1 MATKMELVLSPGNL
15 GGDGPD
21 GGPFRNEDVREWSR
35 VDRITGMLERARV
48 ETGRW
53 RADTQ
58 DAKQSY
64 GKMIDSRERNSADG
78 SLVQKARRQVE
89 IFQSQENS
97 GRSFQV
103 VRASQW
109 SSSRATDCGFD
120 IPISDKPS
128 NTHFDD
134 GLSNGSA
141 SLLSPRLN
149 LWRSSLSNG
158 ASNLDQLSCLCRKLH
173 NEALNTTNQLW
184 SLRNAALRS
193 PSPLSP
199 LEAPSSASFQEIEA
213 GLEPNLDDRLSSSSF
228 GERRSNSTEDVS
240 SLLNPDDAFARD
252 CKTRRS
258 LQIAN
263 SENGRVN
270 YSQSAAGEAER
281 GRRARQEFIAERA
294 RRFEEG
300 VRRANE
306 GTPRKNFISTKSFTP
321 IANNDFVRND
331 PKHPSKFNQLAKISI
346 QDNGEYSNYNAIV
359 TEKTAAC
366 ALAAIIRR
374 NTHPSA
380 VIAGIPGQNGQTRKA
395 NNKTVVHL
403 TNVASPN
410 CINVT
415 AIKLQKVQKDSEQA
429 ANNENGLYGMLMD
442 TSSAPKEEI
451 ATQVI
456 NGSKPVKKVEFCK
469 TEIHFAADSGKVN
482 IVETDGKPPPT
493 NKFRR
498 RKRKDA
504 LGAANG
510 NAQKSNMPLVHFGD
524 TSYEKYIFGGQG
536 KPPQE
541 MSNETALLGEN
552 TAIDKPANK
561 YDPADLELKRERWNS
576 PEKIRE
582 NGVGREDAG
591 LENGGKH
598 RGTHTTTV
606 NFLSDESSAVAV
618 PKVVEGRSSQRGIS
632 LQFAASNRGLSPISC
647 GDEDDN
653 EPTTVVSRTTKITV
667 HLPPVISQH
676 PGVLQLGNCN
686 PFSNLKS
693 VRLVMKLGQMTGGRD
708 LGPAGSLS
716 LKELFSTLY
725 SDGEQDGLT
734 LNESQ
739 MWSLRL
745 KSDGESDENGDEGER
760 ILDESRM
767 ITGTLNIGLANDQM
781 TSRYLFYI
789 DKSGNPFPAAANQ
802 LVHKEIGSL
811 SKRSAPKQQSLPED
825 PDKKQ
830 VLLKIV
836 TTHKPM
842 LARVEN
848 DRGPN
853 NSLHRARPKGLDP
866 QEESQP
872 PAEQEEQRRGSPSVL
887 ASTDLETKDHCDN
900 GNGVDESDCDEAPT
914 YENIF
919 EAVSNGDPVYE
930 NFQVLAAPIDKVAVL
945 KKRPPSSQSEK
956 SLANSYDRRRKKLS
970 SKLSNGSNAE
980 ESSEKA
986 RLTRTERAK
995 SDKNSLRS
1003 VSEDR
1008 SKSSS
1013 RSSGSRDNSIKRYK
1027 DTQAKRKNSP
1037 KVGSV
1042 AQERKGTLVISAEK
1056 NDGSIRSKKPVEVV
1070 YQTAVFNMK
1079 NEKLSKPSKGKE
1091 IKGPRLINDLICGS
1105 KLRRP
1110 SDSKRA
1116 IKSACSYSICS
1127 YSHLFTQT
1135 LILNESSIIFAAA
1148 IVSQNTSKTKEAPTT
1163 MNRYAL
1169 HRNIACRSLQ
1179 AGVTK
1184 YCFH

>member
-1 MATKMELVLSPGNL
+1 MATKMELVMSPGNL

-53 RADTQ
+53 RANTQ

-109 SSSRATDCGFD
+109 SSSRATDCAFD
-120 IPISDKPS
+120 IPISNKPS
-128 NTHFDD
+128 NAHFED
-134 GLSNGSA
+134 GPSNGSA

-158 ASNLDQLSCLCRKLH
+158 ASDLDQLSCLCRKLH

-184 SLRNAALRS
+184 SLRNAALTPLEAASS
-193 PSPLSP
+193 PSPT
-199 LEAPSSASFQEIEA
+199 FQEIEA

-240 SLLNPDDAFARD
+240 SLLNADDAFARD

-270 YSQSAAGEAER
+270 YCQSAAGEAER

-306 GTPRKNFISTKSFTP
+306 GTARKQFISTKSFTP

-331 PKHPSKFNQLAKISI
+331 PKHPSKFNQVAKISI
-346 QDNGEYSNYNAIV
+346 QDSGE
-359 TEKTAAC
+359 
-366 ALAAIIRR
+366 
-374 NTHPSA
+374 
-380 VIAGIPGQNGQTRKA
+380 NGQSSPVLARARFSPAATRKA

-403 TNVASPN
+403 MNVASPASSEPPPPPPPR
-410 CINVT
+410 CINVS
-415 AIKLQKVQKDSEQA
+415 AIKLEKDSEQA
-429 ANNENGLYGMLMD
+429 AENENGLYAM
-442 TSSAPKEEI
+442 KEE
-451 ATQVI
+451 TPTLLL

-504 LGAANG
+504 LGAANS
-510 NAQKSNMPLVHFGD
+510 NSQKSNMPLVHFGD

-536 KPPQE
+536 KPPEE
-541 MSNETALLGEN
+541 MSNKTALLECEN
-552 TAIDKPANK
+552 PAIDKPAKK

-576 PEKIRE
+576 PEKS
-582 NGVGREDAG
+582 REDAG

-606 NFLSDESSAVAV
+606 NFLSDESSALAL
-618 PKVVEGRSSQRGIS
+618 PKVLEGRSSQRAIS
-632 LQFAASNRGLSPISC
+632 LQFAASNRGLSPIGC

-653 EPTTVVSRTTKITV
+653 EPTTVVSRTTKITL

-725 SDGEQDGLT
+725 SDGEHDGLT
-734 LNESQ
+734 LNEPQ

-745 KSDGESDENGDEGER
+745 KSDGER

-767 ITGTLNIGLANDQM
+767 IT
-781 TSRYLFYI
+781 
-789 DKSGNPFPAAANQ
+789 DKPGNSFPAAANHV
-802 LVHKEIGSL
+802 VHKEIGSL

-848 DRGPN
+848 DHSPS
-853 NSLHRARPKGLDP
+853 NSLHRPRPKGLDP

-872 PAEQEEQRRGSPSVL
+872 PLEREEQRRGSPSVL

-919 EAVSNGDPVYE
+919 DAVSNGDPVYE
-930 NFQVLAAPIDKVAVL
+930 NFQAIKSEPVLKAPIDKVALL
-945 KKRPPSSQSEK
+945 KKRPPTSQSEK
-956 SLANSYDRRRKKLS
+956 SLTNSYDRRHIKLS

-980 ESSEKA
+980 ESAEKA

-995 SDKNSLRS
+995 TPISAKSDKNTLRS
-1003 VSEDR
+1003 VSQDR

-1013 RSSGSRDNSIKRYK
+1013 RLSGSRDNSIKRCK
-1027 DTQAKRKNSP
+1027 DATKPTKDDTARGAQAKRKNSP

-1042 AQERKGTLVISAEK
+1042 AQERKGTPVISAEK

-1110 SDSKRA
+1110 SDSKKA
-1116 IKSACSYSICS
+1116 IK
-1127 YSHLFTQT
+1127 T
-1135 LILNESSIIFAAA
+1135 
-1148 IVSQNTSKTKEAPTT
+1148 IVSQNTSKTKETPTT

-1169 HRNIACRSLQ
+1169 HRNIACRPLQ
-1179 AGVTK
+1179 AGVKK
-1184 YCFH
+1184 YGFH

>member
-1 MATKMELVLSPGNL
+1 MATKMELVMSPGNL

-53 RADTQ
+53 RANTQ

-109 SSSRATDCGFD
+109 SSSRATDCAFD
-120 IPISDKPS
+120 IPISNKPS
-128 NTHFDD
+128 NAHFED
-134 GLSNGSA
+134 GPSNGSA

-158 ASNLDQLSCLCRKLH
+158 ASDLDQLSCLCRKLH

-184 SLRNAALRS
+184 SLRNAALTPLEAASS
-193 PSPLSP
+193 PSPT
-199 LEAPSSASFQEIEA
+199 FQEIEA

-240 SLLNPDDAFARD
+240 SLLNADDAFARD

-270 YSQSAAGEAER
+270 YCQSAAGEAER

-306 GTPRKNFISTKSFTP
+306 GTARKQFISTKSFTP

-331 PKHPSKFNQLAKISI
+331 PKHPSKFNQVAKISI
-346 QDNGEYSNYNAIV
+346 QDSGE
-359 TEKTAAC
+359 
-366 ALAAIIRR
+366 
-374 NTHPSA
+374 
-380 VIAGIPGQNGQTRKA
+380 NGQSSPVLARARFSPAATRKA

-403 TNVASPN
+403 MNVASPASSEPPPPPPPR
-410 CINVT
+410 CINVS
-415 AIKLQKVQKDSEQA
+415 AIKLEKDSEQA
-429 ANNENGLYGMLMD
+429 AENENGLYAM
-442 TSSAPKEEI
+442 KEE
-451 ATQVI
+451 TPTLLL

-504 LGAANG
+504 LGAANS
-510 NAQKSNMPLVHFGD
+510 NSQKSNMPLVHFGD

-536 KPPQE
+536 KPPEE
-541 MSNETALLGEN
+541 MSNKTALLECEN
-552 TAIDKPANK
+552 PAIDKPAKK

-576 PEKIRE
+576 PEKS
-582 NGVGREDAG
+582 REDAG

-606 NFLSDESSAVAV
+606 NFLSDESSALAL
-618 PKVVEGRSSQRGIS
+618 PKV
-632 LQFAASNRGLSPISC
+632 L
-647 GDEDDN
+647 ED
-653 EPTTVVSRTTKITV
+653 K
-667 HLPPVISQH
+667 
-676 PGVLQLGNCN
+676 PGN
-686 PFSNLKS
+686 S
-693 VRLVMKLGQMTGGRD
+693 
-708 LGPAGSLS
+708 
-716 LKELFSTLY
+716 
-725 SDGEQDGLT
+725 
-734 LNESQ
+734 
-739 MWSLRL
+739 
-745 KSDGESDENGDEGER
+745 
-760 ILDESRM
+760 
-767 ITGTLNIGLANDQM
+767 
-781 TSRYLFYI
+781 
-789 DKSGNPFPAAANQ
+789 FPAAANHV
-802 LVHKEIGSL
+802 VHKEIGSL

-848 DRGPN
+848 DHSPS
-853 NSLHRARPKGLDP
+853 NSLHRPRPKGLDP

-872 PAEQEEQRRGSPSVL
+872 PLEREEQRRGSPSVL

-919 EAVSNGDPVYE
+919 DAVSNGDPVYE
-930 NFQVLAAPIDKVAVL
+930 NFQAIKSEPVLKAPIDKVALL
-945 KKRPPSSQSEK
+945 KKRPPTSQSEK
-956 SLANSYDRRRKKLS
+956 SLTNSYDRRHIKLS

-980 ESSEKA
+980 ESAEKA

-995 SDKNSLRS
+995 TPISAKSDKNTLRS
-1003 VSEDR
+1003 VSQDR

-1013 RSSGSRDNSIKRYK
+1013 RLSGSRDNSIKRCK
-1027 DTQAKRKNSP
+1027 DATKPTKDDTARGAQAKRKNSP

-1042 AQERKGTLVISAEK
+1042 AQERKGTPVISAEK

-1110 SDSKRA
+1110 SDSKKA
-1116 IKSACSYSICS
+1116 IK
-1127 YSHLFTQT
+1127 T
-1135 LILNESSIIFAAA
+1135 
-1148 IVSQNTSKTKEAPTT
+1148 IVSQNTSKTKETPTT
-1163 MNRYAL
+1163 MNR
-1169 HRNIACRSLQ
+1169 Q
-1179 AGVTK
+1179 
-1184 YCFH
+1184 